1 VSEVYNLQNAADKQ
15 RLIERLCL
23 PNGDKGGRPPKAPF
37 VERKLLDARARGLFN
52 TKIDFNTLRHR
63 VLITEVASAARVY
76 LSDKISAWTKILP
89 KHGIH
94 HEWFLNAHI
103 YRSPILILSDIED
116 LFFTTLCS
124 GSDRLPSAKIVEVS
138 LLLASEFKSMEDAMD
153 FLISVG
159 KNQEPRLRQAERLL
173 AAARDPI
180 LRSLVNGDD
189 HSIETALYLYDHRLT
204 NDPHD
209 LWRLLSGELIIASYN
224 RCRLPGYSLY
234 MLMPKQVYDD
244 ATAEQQVIEV
254 YDFDLVTDPIQ
265 KW

>member
-1 VSEVYNLQNAADKQ
+1 
-15 RLIERLCL
+15 
-23 PNGDKGGRPPKAPF
+23 
-37 VERKLLDARARGLFN
+37 
-52 TKIDFNTLRHR
+52 
-63 VLITEVASAARVY
+63 
-76 LSDKISAWTKILP
+76 
-89 KHGIH
+89 
-94 HEWFLNAHI
+94 
-103 YRSPILILSDIED
+103 
-116 LFFTTLCS
+116 
-124 GSDRLPSAKIVEVS
+124 
-138 LLLASEFKSMEDAMD
+138 MEDAMD